1 MTTSKPSTTPV
12 PQAAPAGPVS
22 QIDPRLLV
30 REQGFSGYLQEAQ
43 RRIRGGEYG
52 SLPVIVGLIL
62 IWAVF
67 QFLNP
72 RFLSPQNLTNISLDI
87 VPTGLIAVG
96 IVFVLLLGEIDLSV
110 GSVGGACTAILA
122 VVNVNWGLNAF
133 VSILLA
139 VVAGMAM
146 GLLHGFF
153 FAKIGVPAFIVTL
166 AGLLGWN
173 GVMLVVFGLD
183 GTINLDY
190 NGGVVQL
197 TTTFFGQTIVGYSV
211 AGAVVALYLIWSLVS
226 RSRRQAAGIPTRSVN
241 EIVIR
246 AVGMAILLFA
256 VAIVLNLYKG
266 LPLALVIFLAFV
278 VLLDFVLRK
287 TSFGRK
293 VFALGGSVE
302 ASRRAGINVAAIR
315 MMVFTVSCGMA
326 AVGGVFFASR
336 LTSANQSGLDQNV
349 LMNAIAAAVIGGTS
363 LFGGRGSTYSAL
375 LGVLVIQ
382 SIRSGMALEGIGN
395 AIQFIVTG
403 VVLLAAVTLDSVSRR
418 SQKASGRA

>member
-1 MTTSKPSTTPV
+1 MTVSKPRTEPV
-12 PQAAPAGPVS
+12 PEAAPAGAVS

-30 REQGFSGYLQEAQ
+30 RERGFAGYVQEAQ

-62 IWAVF
+62 IWAIF

-72 RFLSPQNLTNISLDI
+72 QFLSPQNLSNLSVQI
-87 VPTGLIAVG
+87 VGTGLISVG

-110 GSVGGACTAILA
+110 GSVGGACAAILA
-122 VVNVNWGLNAF
+122 VCNVNWGINPVL
-133 VSILLA
+133 SIVIA

-146 GLLHGFF
+146 GLIHGFF

-173 GVMLVVFGLD
+173 GFMLWVFGLD

-190 NGGVVQL
+190 NSLIVKL
-197 TTTFFGQTIVGYSV
+197 TSTYFGEV
-211 AGAVVALYLIWSLVS
+211 AVAYALAAVVVVVYAVTSFVGN
-226 RSRRQAAGIPTRSVN
+226 SRRQAAGIPTRSVS
-241 EIVIR
+241 ELVIR
-246 AVGMAILLFA
+246 IVGLAILLFVPA
-256 VAIVLNLYKG
+256 YVLNQYKG

-278 VLLDFVLRK
+278 VALDFVLRR

-302 ASRRAGINVAAIR
+302 ASRRAGINVAAVR
-315 MMVFTVSCGMA
+315 MAVFTISTGMA
-326 AVGGVFFASR
+326 AIGGIFFASR
-336 LTSANQSGLDQNV
+336 LASANQSGLDQNV

-375 LGVLVIQ
+375 LGVLVIE

-418 SQKASGRA
+418 SQKAAGRA